1 MKQYL
6 TLEICDY
13 TGTVEH
19 FSAHGPALPGGRSV
33 GQKFT
38 ENGIQKNGR
47 RCRVS
52 ESITPGDTLS
62 VLLEEENESSSH
74 LFSPPADMAPLD
86 ILYEDPALIAVN
98 KPAGVPVHPS
108 GGHYNDT
115 ISNQIFAYCFA
126 KGESICCR
134 SVDALTEKLP
144 ELFFLPKTARR
155 LPYFSARGSAAFF
168 AKNIWRQY
176 PDICPA
182 DHEEQIHTVSL
193 PVGTDPDNPLKM
205 RAADT
210 PGHKSAVTHYC
221 TLYSTPEWSLVRLR
235 LETGRTHQIRVH
247 MTALG
252 HPSWAIPCMEITC
265 LRRSPFP
272 LPVPPFTH
280 GGLNSPSIFRRSDK
294 TGSSASGGFSKCFK
308 FFN

>member
-19 FSAHGPALPGGRSV
+19 FLRTRS
-33 GQKFT
+33 GLTRRQISRAKFT

-74 LFSPPADMAPLD
+74 LVSPPADMAPLD

-115 ISNQIFAYCFA
+115 LSNQIFAYCFT

-134 SVDALTEKLP
+134 SVG
-144 ELFFLPKTARR
+144 R
-155 LPYFSARGSAAFF
+155 LDRETSGIVLF
-168 AKNIWRQY
+168 AKNRPAASILQRQRISGIFHKEY
-176 PDICPA
+176 LAAVSGYLPA
-182 DHEEQIHTVSL
+182 DHEE
-193 PVGTDPDNPLKM
+193 
-205 RAADT
+205 
-210 PGHKSAVTHYC
+210 
-221 TLYSTPEWSLVRLR
+221 
-235 LETGRTHQIRVH
+235 
-247 MTALG
+247 
-252 HPSWAIPCMEITC
+252 
-265 LRRSPFP
+265 
-272 LPVPPFTH
+272 
-280 GGLNSPSIFRRSDK
+280 
-294 TGSSASGGFSKCFK
+294 
-308 FFN
+308 